1 MKYRF
6 IKDHQH
12 LFPVEKMCRALKV
25 SRGGYYAWLER
36 PLSQRTKENMI
47 LLERIDKIHEKSK
60 GRYGSPRITD
70 QLHDEGYKASRP
82 RVARLMR
89 SNGICAV
96 GKKKFKVT
104 TDSSHNY
111 PVSPN
116 LLNRDFSATEPEKVW
131 VSDLTYIYTQEGW
144 LFLTVIID
152 LYNRMVVGWSMSSGM
167 SASET
172 SVAALRHACDRFHPP
187 PGLIFHSDRGVQY
200 ACTDFKELLAN
211 YQMSQSMSAK
221 GDCWDN
227 AVAESFFSTLK
238 KELVYRQT
246 YKTRWEAR
254 QSIFEYIE
262 IFYNR
267 IRKHSTLG
275 NKSPAQFMEMKN
287 AA

>member
-1 MKYRF
+1 
-6 IKDHQH
+6 
-12 LFPVEKMCRALKV
+12 
-25 SRGGYYAWLER
+25 
-36 PLSQRTKENMI
+36 MI
-47 LLERIDKIHEKSK
+47 LLERIDQIHTESK
-60 GRYGSPRITD
+60 GRYGSPRITE
-70 QLHDEGYKASRP
+70 QLHDEGYKVSRP
-82 RVARLMR
+82 RVGRLMR
-89 SNGICAV
+89 HNGICAV
-96 GKKKFKVT
+96 SKKKFKVT
-104 TDSSHNY
+104 TDSNHNY

-116 LLNRDFSATEPEKVW
+116 LLNRDFSTIEPEKVW
-131 VSDLTYIYTQEGW
+131 VSDLTYIFTQEGW

-172 SVAALRHACDRFHPP
+172 TIAALKHACNRFRPP
-187 PGLIFHSDRGVQY
+187 AGLIFHSDRGVQY
-200 ACTDFKELLAN
+200 ACTDFKELIAN
-211 YQMSQSMSAK
+211 NRMRQSMSAK

-227 AVAESFFSTLK
+227 AVAESFFATLK
-238 KELVYRQT
+238 KELVYRHN

-275 NKSPAQFMEMKN
+275 NKSPEQFRELKN